1 MAALTVMVEQEVV
14 DQKEAIWVA
23 AGTAAVAVLLVE
35 AMAEQ
40 TAGVVQAVTREL
52 ETRGVGEATLA
63 VVVTREEEG

>member
-14 DQKEAIWVA
+14 DQEEAIWVA

>member
-1 MAALTVMVEQEVV
+1 MVEQEVV
-14 DQKEAIWVA
+14 DQEEAIWVA